1 MAIALPFPV
10 WGVAVLGAPPAPAGG
25 LGVAAA
31 GRVVALLDAGPV
43 LLRGAGSTT
52 AAGLVVRLP
61 DVGVVRGVGVAAG
74 AAVCVAALRGR
85 VAAFCAR
92 LAVLTPDRH
101 ADRVAVEDL
110 DVAGVGVA
118 AVTAG
123 GGTVAAGGAVVALGD
138 VADVALIRQ
147 RQLRRCRH
155 RPQGHGSDQR
165 HQTREFSHRS
175 RLSWLELFLA
185 CRADVGPPARPW
197 LGT

>member
-10 WGVAVLGAPPAPAGG
+10 WGVAGVGVSAATAGG
-25 LGVAAA
+25 LGVSAA

-61 DVGVVRGVGVAAG
+61 DVGVVRCVGVASGGAG
-74 AAVCVAALRGR
+74 VAAVAAVCVAALRGR
-85 VAAFCAR
+85 VAALGAR

-101 ADRVAVEDL
+101 ADRVAVEGL

-123 GGTVAAGGAVVALGD
+123 CGTVAAGGVVVALGD

-155 RPQGHGSDQR
+155 RS
-165 HQTREFSHRS
+165 E
-175 RLSWLELFLA
+175 EA
-185 CRADVGPPARPW
+185 
-197 LGT
+197 

>member
-74 AAVCVAALRGR
+74 GAGVAAVAAVCVAALRGR

-101 ADRVAVEDL
+101 ADGVAVEDL
-110 DVAGVGVA
+110 DVAGVGV
-118 AVTAG
+118 
-123 GGTVAAGGAVVALGD
+123 
-138 VADVALIRQ
+138 
-147 RQLRRCRH
+147 
-155 RPQGHGSDQR
+155 P
-165 HQTREFSHRS
+165 
-175 RLSWLELFLA
+175 
-185 CRADVGPPARPW
+185 
-197 LGT
+197 